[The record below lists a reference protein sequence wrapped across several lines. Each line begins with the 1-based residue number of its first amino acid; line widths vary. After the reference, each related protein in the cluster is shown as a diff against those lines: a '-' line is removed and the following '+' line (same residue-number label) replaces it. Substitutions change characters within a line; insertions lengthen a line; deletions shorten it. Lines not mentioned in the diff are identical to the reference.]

1 MAGEIRLGRSG
12 RRKVRLVRFRQV
24 WNGLTMRG
32 ELPLGVVSFGR
43 YGEVMPGEINEAR
56 NGSVRQ
62 SWSQK
67 GGNDLIYQW
76 KLPGI
81 MPVDAQTAGN
91 ELQRI
96 YERDGVIE
104 PETVVLES
112 ESPSAP
118 LHSCFE
124 WDDEKAAHKYRIT
137 QAQGIIRAIVAVDE
151 RQENPDT

>member
-1 MAGEIRLGRSG
+1 M
-12 RRKVRLVRFRQV
+12 
-24 WNGLTMRG
+24 T
-32 ELPLGVVSFGR
+32 
-43 YGEVMPGEINEAR
+43 
-56 NGSVRQ
+56 
-62 SWSQK
+62 
-67 GGNDLIYQW
+67 YQW
-76 KLPGI
+76 KVPGI

-112 ESPSAP
+112 QTPSAP

-137 QAQGIIRAIVAVDE
+137 QAQNIIRAIVVVDE
-151 RQENPDT
+151 AKQPETRAFVNVQREYHPVSVVVRNPEKREILLQNALNELRWFERKYNTLQELSNVFAAIEEVTK

>member
-1 MAGEIRLGRSG
+1 M
-12 RRKVRLVRFRQV
+12 
-24 WNGLTMRG
+24 T
-32 ELPLGVVSFGR
+32 
-43 YGEVMPGEINEAR
+43 
-56 NGSVRQ
+56 
-62 SWSQK
+62 
-67 GGNDLIYQW
+67 YQW
-76 KLPGI
+76 KVPGI

-124 WDDEKAAHKYRIT
+124 WDNEKAAHKYRIT

-151 RQENPDT
+151 TEKSPETRAFVSVEREYHPFSVVIRNPEKRDILLQNALNELHCFEKKYNSLRELSGVFSAIKEVIKCNS

>member
-1 MAGEIRLGRSG
+1 M
-12 RRKVRLVRFRQV
+12 
-24 WNGLTMRG
+24 T
-32 ELPLGVVSFGR
+32 
-43 YGEVMPGEINEAR
+43 
-56 NGSVRQ
+56 
-62 SWSQK
+62 
-67 GGNDLIYQW
+67 YQW
-76 KLPGI
+76 KVPGI

-151 RQENPDT
+151 RQENPDTRAFVSVQSEYHPVSVVIQNPEKRDVLLQNALNELHWFEKKYNSLRELSGVFSAIKEVIKCNS

>member
-1 MAGEIRLGRSG
+1 M
-12 RRKVRLVRFRQV
+12 
-24 WNGLTMRG
+24 T
-32 ELPLGVVSFGR
+32 
-43 YGEVMPGEINEAR
+43 
-56 NGSVRQ
+56 
-62 SWSQK
+62 
-67 GGNDLIYQW
+67 YQW
-76 KLPGI
+76 KVPGI

-104 PETVVLES
+104 PETVVAES
-112 ESPSAP
+112 QAPSAP

-151 RQENPDT
+151 TEQVPETRAFVNVEREYHPVSVVIQNPGKRDVLLQNALNELRWFEKKYNTLQELSAVFDAIKEVNR

>member
-1 MAGEIRLGRSG
+1 M
-12 RRKVRLVRFRQV
+12 
-24 WNGLTMRG
+24 T
-32 ELPLGVVSFGR
+32 
-43 YGEVMPGEINEAR
+43 
-56 NGSVRQ
+56 
-62 SWSQK
+62 
-67 GGNDLIYQW
+67 YQW
-76 KLPGI
+76 KVPGI

-124 WDDEKAAHKYRIT
+124 WDNEKAAHKYRIT
-137 QAQGIIRAIVAVDE
+137 QAQGIIRAIVSVNETEKSQETRAFVSVE
-151 RQENPDT
+151 REYHPFSVVIRNPEKRDILLQNALNELHCFEKKYNSLRELSGVFSAIKEVIKCNS